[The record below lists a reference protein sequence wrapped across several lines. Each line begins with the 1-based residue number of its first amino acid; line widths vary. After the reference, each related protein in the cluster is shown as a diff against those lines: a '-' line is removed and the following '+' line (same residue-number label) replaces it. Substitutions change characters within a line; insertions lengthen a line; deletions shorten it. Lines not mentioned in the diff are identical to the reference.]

1 MVDQLDFYLEALLK
15 RLSSNKSVCGTI
27 LVIHQN
33 IETATDI
40 ATAVSEV
47 IIHTEPLLAAAL
59 STKVK
64 VQSTVEVEVATAAVV
79 VSLK

>member
-47 IIHTEPLLAAAL
+47 IIHTEPLAAL
-59 STKVK
+59 SMSVK
-64 VQSTVEVEVATAAVV
+64 VQSTVEVEVATAGEV